1 MKVGYTVNPMSLI
14 VKSQLREI
22 AKQEKM
28 NISQD
33 ADKAFETAMNEL
45 LMKAIFRAKENGRT
59 TIKGRD
65 I

>member
-1 MKVGYTVNPMSLI
+1 MSLI

-22 AKQEKM
+22 AKEEKM

-59 TIKGRD
+59 TVKGRD

>member
-1 MKVGYTVNPMSLI
+1 MNPMSLI